1 VSILSHTEST
11 SAEIKAYLKMQ
22 RDKKNEHH
30 EEDEDEIE
38 SDDGNIETVNLSED
52 IFSEMQA
59 REQFILTLTEN
70 GYGKRTSSYQFRI
83 TNRGGSGIK
92 CITTS
97 KRNGNVLAS
106 FQIENADD
114 IMLITKS
121 GQLIRCPVKD
131 VRVAGRN
138 TQGVSIFKTS
148 DEEKVVSAS
157 RVEIDAE

>member
-1 VSILSHTEST
+1 MQSAFES
-11 SAEIKAYLKMQ
+11 AKAGLQ
-22 RDKKNEHH
+22 RLEQPGP
-30 EEDEDEIE
+30 EDAGLQQQLGDQNK
-38 SDDGNIETVNLSED
+38 GLP
-52 IFSEMQA
+52 EMQA

-70 GYGKRTSSYQFRI
+70 GFGKRTSSYQFRI

-97 KRNGNVLAS
+97 ERNGNVLAS

-131 VRVAGRN
+131 IRVAGRN

-148 DEEKVVSAS
+148 DKEKVVSAS
-157 RVEIDAE
+157 RVEIEAE